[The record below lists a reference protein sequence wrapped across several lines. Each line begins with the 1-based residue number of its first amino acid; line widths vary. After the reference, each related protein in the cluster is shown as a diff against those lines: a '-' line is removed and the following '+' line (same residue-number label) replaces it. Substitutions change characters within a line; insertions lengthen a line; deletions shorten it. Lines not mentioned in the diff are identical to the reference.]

1 MTFSNNRPV
10 FLWGFALVFLTF
22 VAMMTWVLV
31 RDGAPEGHS
40 PLFLSI
46 VMGVFALAGLGLCYW
61 VSGLR
66 RLRVEV
72 DPEGSLFVTWW
83 SPFRKETRHVSAR
96 EVVGS
101 EVVEERD
108 SEGDPY
114 FYRRVRLRDG
124 VTLDL
129 TESHSREACEEALRR
144 FDRARGVLRH

>member
-1 MTFSNNRPV
+1 LTFRNDKPV
-10 FLWGFALVFLTF
+10 FLWVFALVFLTF
-22 VAMMTWVLV
+22 VALMTYVLV
-31 RDGAPEGHS
+31 RDGAPPGYS
-40 PLFLSI
+40 PLFLTI
-46 VMGVFALAGLGLCYW
+46 VMGVFALAGLGLGYW
-61 VSGLR
+61 VSGMR

-83 SPFRKETRHVSAR
+83 SPFWKETRHVSAR

-114 FYRRVRLRDG
+114 FYSRVRLRDG

-144 FDRARGVLRH
+144 FDRVRL